1 MASPEGGIL
10 VVFYYPSASETF
22 DWSGLIRGVASP
34 EGGILVV
41 FYYPSASETFDWSGL
56 IRGWTLLRG
65 AF

>member
-1 MASPEGGIL
+1 MEVNL
-10 VVFYYPSASETF
+10 VVFYYPSAAETF
-22 DWSGLIRGVASP
+22 GWSGLIRGVASP

-41 FYYPSASETFDWSGL
+41 FYYPSAAETFDWSDL